1 MQCVDITFANPE
13 DVPEVNA
20 TNCFNSSDIGFN
32 NVYTSSTNLSSA
44 AISLSPQYTLMLALL
59 AGLLASMS

>member
-1 MQCVDITFANPE
+1 VDITFADPK

-32 NVYTSSTNLSSA
+32 DVYSSPITGTSA
-44 AISLSPQYTLMLALL
+44 ASPSLSPQWTMMLALL
-59 AGLLASMS
+59 AGLLFTIS

>member
-1 MQCVDITFANPE
+1 VDITFAAPE

-32 NVYTSSTNLSSA
+32 NVYTESINA
-44 AISLSPQYTLMLALL
+44 GAMPLSPQYTLMLALL
-59 AGLLASMS
+59 AGLLISMS

>member
-1 MQCVDITFANPE
+1 VDITFANPE

-32 NVYTSSTNLSSA
+32 NVYTEALTGTSA

-59 AGLLASMS
+59 AGLLISMS

>member
-1 MQCVDITFANPE
+1 VDITFADPK

-32 NVYTSSTNLSSA
+32 DVYTVSITGASA
-44 AISLSPQYTLMLALL
+44 SLSPQWTTILALL
-59 AGLLASMS
+59 AGLLFSIS